1 MHIRRFFA
9 CFVMAAAL
17 VVGAA
22 STASAE
28 GSAAYQIA
36 FSNNCNNP
44 SVPACAPPPVSFG
57 LGGDWGS
64 VRLDTDGAGTAEFTT
79 ANHQTPGIP
88 TGATHLS
95 LVVRWILV
103 SSPTPP
109 AGAVAQDPNGNYLAI
124 VVVNIPEVG
133 SLVTPAT
140 PGHYKFQGA
149 KLGMPGVN
157 FMVQINAI

>member
-1 MHIRRFFA
+1 MNIRRPLA
-9 CFVMAAAL
+9 CL
-17 VVGAA
+17 VILAGLVLGGITTTSASGGA
-22 STASAE
+22 
-28 GSAAYQIA
+28 GYVVA

-44 SVPACAPPPVSFG
+44 SVAACAPPPVSFG

-64 VRLDTDGAGTAEFTT
+64 VHLNPDGTGTAEFTT

-88 TGATHLS
+88 TGATHFS
-95 LVVRWILV
+95 LVISWTV
-103 SSPTPP
+103 STTA
-109 AGAVAQDPNGNYLAI
+109 AGQSVAPDPNGNYL
-124 VVVNIPEVG
+124 VMTVLPVSLGLG

-149 KLGMPGVN
+149 QLGMPGVN